1 MLGIRN
7 LFLLIRWYLNK
18 RTGKFL
24 LKLDIKIHKLRI
36 CLKFRSKKKLD
47 KSYKKLHYGG
57 NSIQVNNFINV
68 GFYDEAGNHIQ
79 KQLDIAAQD
88 VGIAKKT
95 LDDYLL
101 QIRNGKKYGF
111 DFNNK
116 SSHKIG

>member
-1 MLGIRN
+1 M
-7 LFLLIRWYLNK
+7 
-18 RTGKFL
+18 